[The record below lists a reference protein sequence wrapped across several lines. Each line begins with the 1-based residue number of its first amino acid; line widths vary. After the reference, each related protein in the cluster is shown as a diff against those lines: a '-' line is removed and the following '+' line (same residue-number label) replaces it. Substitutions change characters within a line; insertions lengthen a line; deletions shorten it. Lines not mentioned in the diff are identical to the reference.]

1 MPPIFRSHRLADF
14 IFTAVLLLGAW
25 AYFAM
30 PRAQYP
36 EVDLNWVAVAV
47 VWPGA
52 TARDVEREIALPL
65 EAAARRVS
73 DVRFVAAT
81 SRDHVATLLVR
92 FHDLD
97 HSRFE
102 RRLAELDREIRQAS
116 SDFPKEARPP
126 QVIEL
131 TSSNFFPTAMVVVS
145 GGAANSVADGRVCD
159 LAEATREKLEKLPG
173 VGRIWSYGLRN
184 RELAVNFDPAA
195 LERHGVS
202 LEALTRAVAEQ
213 TRSLPAGMADISGRR
228 YAMRV
233 EGLNANPDF
242 LAELPIAGA
251 DGRMVQIGELARVA
265 SGIAPARELVRLD
278 GRPAVLLSVIKRENV
293 NTLEL
298 TDAVQA
304 LVRDTN
310 RRFAAPVLTLLDDQS
325 ATTRE
330 AIGVMEA
337 NALFGLVVVLA
348 VTWFFLGHRLALL
361 TSLGVPFALAGMFLA
376 LHLMGQTLNVSVLLG
391 VAIVLGI
398 PLDDAVVVAEAIRL
412 RLAAGMKRSEAV
424 AAALREVARP
434 VTASIFATCL
444 AFAPLLLLP
453 GLMGRFMF
461 VTPLAVMVTLL
472 CSLAASLWILPR
484 HAVAWGD
491 GKRDSGWRDDFARR
505 LRRRYALGLL
515 WTMRHPVPVF
525 ALFTSVF
532 LLAGAALSLDWVKPR
547 WFASDPLRVFNVNV
561 QMPPASNLETT
572 LAAARELELAARRI
586 ARPGELNATL
596 AMAGLQ
602 FTPSEMV
609 VGEQMGQ
616 VTLSLA
622 PESASGRSVAEYVAA
637 LRPALKASGAES
649 ISVQVLSADL
659 PMLSSLSLRLT
670 GAPLDRL
677 AEAARDLRLALAAT
691 PGFSDMNDDAGFS
704 QPRLSLRVDSPA
716 AARAGLD
723 PFKLAALVRLHF
735 EGVSVGKVD
744 AGEQTLEV
752 VVRGQPMT
760 QTDVQRLLAK
770 PWHLPDGRVVNP
782 GELFTVTMESTPGE
796 LRRVN
801 GERAITLHA
810 GFDQDRITA
819 RQAVAAVDAAW
830 ARIGLQPG
838 SRHAGVSLQQGGEL
852 DDVKASLND
861 LIAFLILGVLLMYA
875 LLAVQFGRL
884 VLPLVILAT
893 TPMALAGVVIGL
905 LISGQP
911 ITLYTL
917 YGCVALSGVAVNA
930 SIVLVSAGEDR
941 LARGQPPLAAAFY
954 AGRRRL
960 VPIIITTLT
969 VIGGLVSLAFGWG
982 GDSLL
987 WGPLAA
993 SIIWGLAVATPLTLF
1008 VTPLMHGG
1016 LMRMRLA
1023 RLSPLWERPTGRD
1036 LPGPNH
1042 RVP

>member
-1 MPPIFRSHRLADF
+1 MPSIFRSHRLADL
-14 IFTAVLLLGAW
+14 ILALVLLLGAW
-25 AYFAM
+25 AYYAM

-36 EVDLNWVAVAV
+36 EVELNWVAVAV

-65 EAAARRVS
+65 EAAARRVG

-81 SRDHVATLLVR
+81 SRDHIATLLVR
-92 FHDLD
+92 FQDLD
-97 HSRFE
+97 QSRFE
-102 RRLAELDREIRQAS
+102 RRLAALDREIRQAS
-116 SDFPKEARPP
+116 ADFPKEARPP

-145 GGAANSVADGRVCD
+145 AGTADSASNGRVCE
-159 LAEATREKLEKLPG
+159 LAEATRDKLEKLPG
-173 VGRIWSYGLRN
+173 VSRIWSYGMRS
-184 RELAVNFDPAA
+184 RELAVTFDPAA
-195 LERHGVS
+195 LAQHTIS
-202 LEALTRAVAEQ
+202 LEDLTRTVAEQ
-213 TRSLPAGMADISGRR
+213 TRSLPAGMADMGGRR

-233 EGLNANPDF
+233 EGLNPNPDF
-242 LAELPIAGA
+242 LAEIPITGA
-251 DGRMVQIGELARVA
+251 DGQMVEIGEVARVA
-265 SGIAPARELVRLD
+265 NGIAPARELVRLD
-278 GRPAVLLSVIKRENV
+278 GKPAVLLSVIKRENV

-298 TDAVQA
+298 TEAIHAMVKQ
-304 LVRDTN
+304 TN
-310 RRFAAPVLTLLDDQS
+310 TTFGAPILTLLDDQS

-337 NALFGLVVVLA
+337 NALFGLGVVLL

-361 TSLGVPFALAGMFLA
+361 TSIGVPFALAGMFLA
-376 LHLMGQTLNVSVLLG
+376 LYLMGHTLNVSVLLG

-412 RLAAGMKRSEAV
+412 RLAAGMERTAAV
-424 AAALREVARP
+424 SAALKEVARP

-444 AFAPLLLLP
+444 AFAPLLFLP

-461 VTPLAVMVTLL
+461 VTPLAVMLTLL
-472 CSLAASLWILPR
+472 CSLLASLWILPR

-491 GKRDSGWRDDFARR
+491 SGADSGWRDAFARH
-505 LRRRYALGLL
+505 LRRYYGKALL
-515 WTMRHPVPVF
+515 WNMRRPAPVF
-525 ALFTSVF
+525 VLFTSVF
-532 LLAGAALSLDWVKPR
+532 LLAGASLALEWVKPR

-572 LAAARELELAARRI
+572 LAAARELELAAKRI

-602 FTPSEMV
+602 FTPSELV
-609 VGEQMGQ
+609 IGEQMGQ
-616 VTLSLA
+616 VTISLA
-622 PESASGRSVAEYVAA
+622 PQSASGRSVNDYVAA
-637 LRPALKASGAES
+637 LRPALQAAGAES

-670 GAPLDRL
+670 GAPLERL
-677 AEAARDLRLALAAT
+677 AEAARDLRLALAEQ

-704 QPRLSLRVDSPA
+704 QPRLTLQVDAPA

-735 EGVSVGKVD
+735 EGVVVGKID
-744 AGEQTLEV
+744 DGEQTLEV
-752 VVRGQPMT
+752 VVRGQVMN
-760 QTDVQRLLAK
+760 QSEVQRWLMK
-770 PWHLPDGRVVNP
+770 PWRLPDGRMVNP
-782 GELFTVTMESTPGE
+782 AELFTVTMESTPGE

-819 RQAVAAVDAAW
+819 RQAVETVDAAW
-830 ARIGLQPG
+830 AAIAP
-838 SRHAGVSLQQGGEL
+838 RHAGVSLQQGGEL
-852 DDVKASLND
+852 DDVKASLHD
-861 LIAFLILGVLLMYA
+861 LIAFLILGFVLMYA

-893 TPMALAGVVIGL
+893 TPMALAGVVLGL
-905 LISGQP
+905 LISGLP

-941 LARGQPPLAAAFY
+941 LARGQPSLAAAFY

-1008 VTPLMHGG
+1008 VTPLMHGW
-1016 LMRMRLA
+1016 LMRKRLA
-1023 RLSPLWERPTGRD
+1023 NTHLTIPAIT
-1036 LPGPNH
+1036 
-1042 RVP
+1042 

>member
-1 MPPIFRSHRLADF
+1 MPSIFRSHRLADF
-14 IFTAVLLLGAW
+14 IFAAVVLLGAW
-25 AYFAM
+25 AYYAM

-36 EVDLNWVAVAV
+36 EVALNWVAVAV

-52 TARDVEREIALPL
+52 TAQDVEREVALPL

-92 FHDLD
+92 FQDVD

-116 SDFPKEARPP
+116 AGFPKEARSP

-145 GGAANSVADGRVCD
+145 AGVADGVEDGRVCD

-173 VGRIWSYGLRN
+173 VGRIWSYGMRG

-195 LERHGVS
+195 LEQHGVS

-233 EGLNANPDF
+233 QGLNANPDF

-251 DGRMVQIGELARVA
+251 DGRMVRVGDLARVA
-265 SGIAPARELVRLD
+265 TGIAPARELVRLD
-278 GRPAVLLSVIKRENV
+278 GKAAVLLSVIKRENV
-293 NTLEL
+293 NTLTL
-298 TDAVQA
+298 TDAIHD
-304 LVRDTN
+304 LVRDANQT
-310 RRFAAPVLTLLDDQS
+310 FGAPVLTLLDDQS

-376 LHLMGQTLNVSVLLG
+376 LHLMGHTLNVSVLLG

-412 RLAAGMKRSEAV
+412 RLAAGMGRAEAV
-424 AAALREVARP
+424 SAALKEVARP

-444 AFAPLLLLP
+444 AFAPLLFLP

-461 VTPLAVMVTLL
+461 VTPLAVMLTLL
-472 CSLAASLWILPR
+472 CSLVASLWILPR
-484 HAVAWGD
+484 HAVVWG
-491 GKRDSGWRDDFARR
+491 GSTAKSPGSCWRDGFARR
-505 LRRRYALGLL
+505 LRRRYGLSLL
-515 WTMRHPVPVF
+515 WALRHPTPVF
-525 ALFTSVF
+525 ALFTGVF
-532 LLAGAALSLDWVKPR
+532 LLAGASLALEWVKPR

-572 LAAARELELAARRI
+572 LAATRELELAARRV

-609 VGEQMGQ
+609 IGEQMGQ
-616 VTLSLA
+616 VTISLA

-637 LRPALKASGAES
+637 LRPTLHATGAES
-649 ISVQVLSADL
+649 IAVQVLSADL

-677 AEAARDLRLALAAT
+677 AEAARDLRLALAET

-704 QPRLSLRVDSPA
+704 QPRLILRVDAPA

-735 EGVSVGKVD
+735 EGVAVGKVND
-744 AGEQTLEV
+744 GKDTLEV
-752 VVRGQPMT
+752 VVRGQPMN
-760 QTDVQRLLAK
+760 QADVQRWLAK
-770 PWHLPDGRVVNP
+770 PWRLPDGRMINP

-796 LRRVN
+796 LRRIN

-819 RQAVAAVDAAW
+819 RQAVMVVDAAW
-830 ARIGLQPG
+830 MNIAARHP
-838 SRHAGVSLQQGGEL
+838 GVSLQQGGEL
-852 DDVKASLND
+852 DDVKASLHD
-861 LIAFLILGVLLMYA
+861 LLAFMAFGLVLMYA

-884 VLPLVILAT
+884 VLPVVILAT
-893 TPMALAGVVIGL
+893 APMALAGVALGL

-917 YGCVALSGVAVNA
+917 YGCVALTGVAVNA

-941 LARGQPPLAAAFY
+941 LARGQPPVAAAFY

-982 GDSLL
+982 GNSLL
-987 WGPLAA
+987 WGPLAS
-993 SIIWGLAVATPLTLF
+993 SIIWGLSVATPLTLF
-1008 VTPLMHGG
+1008 VTPLMHGW
-1016 LMRMRLA
+1016 LMRNRLA
-1023 RLSPLWERPTGRD
+1023 TANPATT
-1036 LPGPNH
+1036 
-1042 RVP
+1042 

>member
-1 MPPIFRSHRLADF
+1 ML
-14 IFTAVLLLGAW
+14 LLLGAW
-25 AYFAM
+25 AYHAM

-36 EVDLNWVAVAV
+36 EVELNWVAVAV

-52 TARDVEREIALPL
+52 TALDVEREIAMPL

-97 HSRFE
+97 QSRFE
-102 RRLAELDREIRQAS
+102 RRLAALDREIRQVSA
-116 SDFPKEARPP
+116 DFPKEARSP
-126 QVIEL
+126 QIIEL

-145 GGAANSVADGRVCD
+145 GGTANSVADGRVCE

-173 VGRIWSYGLRN
+173 VGRIWSYGMRS
-184 RELAVNFDPAA
+184 RELAVTFDPSA
-195 LERHGVS
+195 LEQHGVS

-213 TRSLPAGMADISGRR
+213 TRSLPAGMADMSGRR

-251 DGRMVQIGELARVA
+251 DGRMVAVGDLARVA
-265 SGIAPARELVRLD
+265 TGIAPARELVRLD
-278 GRPAVLLSVIKRENV
+278 GKPAVLLSVIKRENV

-304 LVRDTN
+304 LVKDTN
-310 RRFAAPVLTLLDDQS
+310 QSFGAPILTLLDDQS
-325 ATTRE
+325 AATRE
-330 AIGVMEA
+330 AIRVMEA
-337 NALFGLVVVLA
+337 NALFGLIVVLA

-361 TSLGVPFALAGMFLA
+361 VSIGVPFALAGMFLA
-376 LHLMGQTLNVSVLLG
+376 LYLMGHTLNVSVLLG

-412 RLAAGMKRSEAV
+412 RLAAGMQRTQAV
-424 AAALREVARP
+424 AAALQEVARP

-444 AFAPLLLLP
+444 AFAPLLFLP

-461 VTPLAVMVTLL
+461 VTPLAVILTLI

-491 GKRDSGWRDDFARR
+491 GGSDSGWRERFARR
-505 LRRRYALGLL
+505 MRRYYGKGLIWSL
-515 WTMRHPVPVF
+515 RHPAPVF
-525 ALFTSVF
+525 ALFTAVF
-532 LLAGAALSLDWVKPR
+532 LLAGASLALDWVKPR
-547 WFASDPLRVFNVNV
+547 WFASDPLRVFNINL

-572 LAAARELELAARRI
+572 LAAARELELAAKRV

-602 FTPSEMV
+602 FTPSELV
-609 VGEQMGQ
+609 IGEQMGQ
-616 VTLSLA
+616 ITVSLA
-622 PESASGRSVAEYVAA
+622 PESASGRGVAEYVAA
-637 LRPALKASGAES
+637 LRPALQAVTGRAGAES

-670 GAPLDRL
+670 GAPLGRL
-677 AEAARDLRLALAAT
+677 ADAARDLRMALEKT

-704 QPRLSLRVDSPA
+704 QPRLTLQVDAPA

-735 EGVSVGKVD
+735 EGAAVGKIHD
-744 AGEQTLEV
+744 GEQSLEV
-752 VVRGQPMT
+752 VVRGRAMNQAE
-760 QTDVQRLLAK
+760 VHRWLAK
-770 PWHLPDGRVVNP
+770 PWRLPDGRTLNP
-782 GELFTVTMESTPGE
+782 GDLFSVTMESTPGE

-810 GFDQDRITA
+810 GFDQERITA

-830 ARIGLQPG
+830 ARIA
-838 SRHAGVSLQQGGEL
+838 SRHAGVSLVQGGEL
-852 DDVKASLND
+852 DDVKASLHD
-861 LIAFLILGVLLMYA
+861 LIAFLLVGFILMYA
-875 LLAVQFGRL
+875 LLTVQFGRFI
-884 VLPLVILAT
+884 LPLVILAT
-893 TPMALAGVVIGL
+893 TPMALAGVALGL

-930 SIVLVSAGEDR
+930 SIVLVAAGEDR
-941 LARGQPPLAAAFY
+941 LARGQTPLAAAFS

-960 VPIIITTLT
+960 VPILITTLT

-1008 VTPLMHGG
+1008 VTPLMHGW
-1016 LMRMRLA
+1016 LMRRRLA
-1023 RLSPLWERPTGRD
+1023 LSPAAG
-1036 LPGPNH
+1036 
-1042 RVP
+1042 

>member
-14 IFTAVLLLGAW
+14 VFAAVLLLGAW
-25 AYFAM
+25 AYTAM

-36 EVDLNWVAVAV
+36 EVELNWVAVAV

-52 TARDVEREIALPL
+52 TAQDVEREIALPL

-102 RRLAELDREIRQAS
+102 RRLAELDREIRQAAA
-116 SDFPKEARPP
+116 DFPKEARSP
-126 QVIEL
+126 QIIEL

-145 GGAANSVADGRVCD
+145 AGAANSVADGRVCD

-173 VGRIWSYGLRN
+173 VGRIWSYGMHS

-195 LERHGVS
+195 LEMAGVS

-251 DGRMVQIGELARVA
+251 DGRMVQVGELARVTA
-265 SGIAPARELVRLD
+265 GIAPARELVRLD
-278 GRPAVLLSVIKRENV
+278 GKPAVLLSVIKRENV

-310 RRFAAPVLTLLDDQS
+310 QAFGAPILTLLDDQS
-325 ATTRE
+325 AATRE
-330 AIGVMEA
+330 AIGIMEA
-337 NALFGLVVVLA
+337 NALFGLLVVLA

-376 LHLMGQTLNVSVLLG
+376 LHLMGHTLNVSVLLG

-412 RLAAGMKRSEAV
+412 RLAAGMDRTTAV
-424 AAALREVARP
+424 AAALKEVARP

-444 AFAPLLLLP
+444 AFAPLLFLP

-461 VTPLAVMVTLL
+461 VTPLAVVVTLL

-484 HAVAWGD
+484 HAVAWSDSGAKNR
-491 GKRDSGWRDDFARR
+491 GSGWREGFARK
-505 LRRRYALGLL
+505 LRRRYAQNLL
-515 WTMRHPVPVF
+515 WTMRHPAPVF
-525 ALFTSVF
+525 ALFTGVF
-532 LLAGAALSLDWVKPR
+532 LLAGAALTLEWVKPR
-547 WFASDPLRVFNVNV
+547 WFASDPLRVFNVNL

-572 LAAARELELAARRI
+572 LAAARTLELAARRI

-609 VGEQMGQ
+609 IGEQMGQ

-622 PESASGRSVAEYVAA
+622 PESASRRSVAEYVTA
-637 LRPALKASGAES
+637 LRPALQAVSNKAGAES

-670 GAPLDRL
+670 GAPLERL
-677 AEAARDLRLALAAT
+677 AEAARDLRQALAET

-704 QPRLSLRVDSPA
+704 QPRLALRVDSPA
-716 AARAGLD
+716 VARAGLD

-735 EGVSVGKVD
+735 EGVAVGKVQD
-744 AGEQTLEV
+744 GEKTLDV
-752 VVRGQPMT
+752 VVRGQPMN
-760 QTDVQRLLAK
+760 QADVQRWLAK
-770 PWHLPDGRVVNP
+770 PWRLPDGRMVNP

-819 RQAVAAVDAAW
+819 RQAVAAVDATW

-838 SRHAGVSLQQGGEL
+838 SRHAGVDLQQGGEL

-861 LIAFLILGVLLMYA
+861 LIAFLIFGVLLMYA

-893 TPMALAGVVIGL
+893 TPMALAGVALGL

-969 VIGGLVSLAFGWG
+969 VIGGLVSLAAGVG

-1008 VTPLMHGG
+1008 VTPLMHGW
-1016 LMRMRLA
+1016 LMRKRLA
-1023 RLSPLWERPTGRD
+1023 SANPAIT
-1036 LPGPNH
+1036 
-1042 RVP
+1042 

>member
-1 MPPIFRSHRLADF
+1 MPTIFRSHRLADL
-14 IFTAVLLLGAW
+14 ILALVLVLGAW
-25 AYFAM
+25 AYHAM

-36 EVDLNWVAVAV
+36 EVELNWVAVAV

-97 HSRFE
+97 HTRFE
-102 RRLAELDREIRQAS
+102 RRLASLDREIRQAAA
-116 SDFPKEARPP
+116 DFPKDARSP

-145 GGAANSVADGRVCD
+145 GTANDGRVCD
-159 LAEATREKLEKLPG
+159 LAEATRDKLEKLPG
-173 VGRIWSYGLRN
+173 VGRIWSYGMRS
-184 RELAVNFDPAA
+184 RELAVTFDPAA
-195 LERHGVS
+195 LERRGVS
-202 LEALTRAVAEQ
+202 LEALTRAVAEHS
-213 TRSLPAGMADISGRR
+213 RSMPAGMADISGRR

-242 LAELPIAGA
+242 LAELPIVGA
-251 DGRMVQIGELARVA
+251 DGRMVEVGELARVTT
-265 SGIAPARELVRLD
+265 GVAPARELVRLD
-278 GRPAVLLSVIKRENV
+278 GKPAVLLSVIKRENV
-293 NTLEL
+293 NTLAL
-298 TDAVQA
+298 TDSIHA
-304 LVRDTN
+304 LVKNTN
-310 RRFAAPVLTLLDDQS
+310 QAFGAPILTLLDDQS

-337 NALFGLVVVLA
+337 NALFGLIVVLA

-361 TSLGVPFALAGMFLA
+361 TSIGVPFALAGMFLA
-376 LHLMGQTLNVSVLLG
+376 LHLMGHTLNVSVLLG

-412 RLAAGMKRSEAV
+412 RLAAGMSRTAAV
-424 AAALREVARP
+424 TAALKEVARP

-444 AFAPLLLLP
+444 AFAPLLFLP

-461 VTPLAVMVTLL
+461 VTPLAVILTLL
-472 CSLAASLWILPR
+472 CSLLASLWILPR
-484 HAVAWGD
+484 HAVAWGGD
-491 GKRDSGWRDDFARR
+491 KSDADAGNRWRDAFARKLRGYYGKR
-505 LRRRYALGLL
+505 LL
-515 WTMRHPVPVF
+515 WALRHPAPVF
-525 ALFTSVF
+525 ALFSSVF
-532 LLAGAALSLDWVKPR
+532 LLAGASLALEWVKPR
-547 WFASDPLRVFNVNV
+547 WFASDPLRVFNINV

-572 LAAARELELAARRI
+572 LAAARELELAAKRV
-586 ARPGELNATL
+586 ARPGELIATL

-609 VGEQMGQ
+609 IGEQMGQ
-616 VTLSLA
+616 VTVSLA
-622 PESASGRSVAEYVAA
+622 PQSASRRGVADYVAA
-637 LRPALKASGAES
+637 LRPALKAAGAES

-677 AEAARDLRLALAAT
+677 AEAARDLRLALADV
-691 PGFSDMNDDAGFS
+691 PGFNDMNDDAGFS
-704 QPRLSLRVDSPA
+704 QPRLTLQVDTPA

-735 EGVSVGKVD
+735 EGVTVGKINSGD
-744 AGEQTLEV
+744 TSLEV
-752 VVRGQPMT
+752 VVRGQAMN
-760 QTDVQRLLAK
+760 QAEVQRWLAK
-770 PWHLPDGRVVNP
+770 PWRLPDGRTVNP

-801 GERAITLHA
+801 GDRTITLHA

-830 ARIGLQPG
+830 AGIAP
-838 SRHAGVSLQQGGEL
+838 RHAGVSLQQGGEL
-852 DDVKASLND
+852 DDVKASLHD
-861 LIAFLILGVLLMYA
+861 LIAYMVVGFVLMYA

-893 TPMALAGVVIGL
+893 TPMALAGVALGL

-930 SIVLVSAGEDR
+930 SIVLVAAGEDR
-941 LARGQPPLAAAFY
+941 LARGLPPLAAAFH

-1008 VTPLMHGG
+1008 VTPLMHAW

-1023 RLSPLWERPTGRD
+1023 RPAQG
-1036 LPGPNH
+1036 
-1042 RVP
+1042 

>member
-1 MPPIFRSHRLADF
+1 MPSVFRSHRLADL
-14 IFTAVLLLGAW
+14 ILVVVLLLGVW
-25 AYFAM
+25 AYHAM

-36 EVDLNWVAVAV
+36 EVELNWVAVAV

-52 TARDVEREIALPL
+52 SARDVEREIAAPL

-92 FHDLD
+92 FHEID
-97 HSRFE
+97 HNRFE
-102 RRLAELDREIRQAS
+102 RRLAALDREIRQVSA
-116 SDFPKEARPP
+116 DFPKESRPP
-126 QVIEL
+126 QIIEL

-145 GGAANSVADGRVCD
+145 GGAAHSAADGRVCD
-159 LAEATREKLEKLPG
+159 LAEATRDKLEKLPG

-195 LERHGVS
+195 LEQHGVS

-213 TRSLPAGMADISGRR
+213 TRSLPAGMADMSGRR

-242 LAELPIAGA
+242 LAELPILGA
-251 DGRMVQIGELARVA
+251 DGRMVRIGELAQVA
-265 SGIAPARELVRLD
+265 TGIAPARERVSLN
-278 GRPAVLLSVIKRENV
+278 GKPAVLLSVIKRENV
-293 NTLEL
+293 NTLAL
-298 TDAVQA
+298 TDSVHA

-310 RRFAAPVLTLLDDQS
+310 QAFGTPVLTLLDDQS

-337 NALFGLVVVLA
+337 NAVFGMIVVLA

-412 RLAAGMKRSEAV
+412 RLAAGMDRGAAV
-424 AAALREVARP
+424 SAALKEVARP

-444 AFAPLLLLP
+444 AFAPLLFLP

-461 VTPLAVMVTLL
+461 VTPLAVIVTLL
-472 CSLAASLWILPR
+472 CSMAASLWILPR
-484 HAVAWGD
+484 HAVSWG
-491 GKRDSGWRDDFARR
+491 GSETGGGWREKFAQG
-505 LRRRYALGLL
+505 LRRRYGKSLL

-525 ALFTSVF
+525 VLFTSVF
-532 LLAGAALSLDWVKPR
+532 LLAGAALTLEWVKPR

-561 QMPPASNLETT
+561 QMQPASNLETT
-572 LAAARELELAARRI
+572 LAATHALEKAAQRI

-609 VGEQMGQ
+609 IGEQMGQ
-616 VTLSLA
+616 VTISLA
-622 PESASGRSVAEYVAA
+622 PESASGRSVADYVAA
-637 LRPALKASGAES
+637 LRPVVSAAALKAGAENV
-649 ISVQVLSADL
+649 SVQVLSADL

-677 AEAARDLRLALAAT
+677 VEAARDLRLKLAEN
-691 PGFSDMNDDAGFS
+691 PGFNDMNDDAGFS
-704 QPRLSLRVDSPA
+704 QPRLTLKVDAPA

-735 EGVSVGKVD
+735 EGVAVGKVND
-744 AGEQTLEV
+744 GDKSLDV
-752 VVRGQPMT
+752 VVRGQPMS
-760 QTDVQRLLAK
+760 QAEVQRWLAK
-770 PWHLPDGRVVNP
+770 PWRLPDGRSVDP
-782 GELFTVTMESTPGE
+782 AELFTVTMESTPGE

-810 GFDQDRITA
+810 GFDQDKITA
-819 RQAVAAVDAAW
+819 RQAVAAVDVAW
-830 ARIGLQPG
+830 AKIAPRY
-838 SRHAGVSLQQGGEL
+838 ADVSLQQGGEL
-852 DDVKASLND
+852 DDVKASLHD
-861 LIAFLILGVLLMYA
+861 LIAFMLLGLVLMYA

-893 TPMALAGVVIGL
+893 TPMALAGVVLGL
-905 LISGQP
+905 LVSGLP

-941 LARGQPPLAAAFY
+941 LARAQPPLAAAFY

-960 VPIIITTLT
+960 VPILITTLT

-982 GDSLL
+982 GNSLL
-987 WGPLAA
+987 WGPLAS

-1008 VTPLMHGG
+1008 VTPLMHGW
-1016 LMRMRLA
+1016 LMRKRLA
-1023 RLSPLWERPTGRD
+1023 SPVTA
-1036 LPGPNH
+1036 
-1042 RVP
+1042 

>member
-1 MPPIFRSHRLADF
+1 MPTIFRSHRLADL
-14 IFTAVLLLGAW
+14 ILALVLVLGAW
-25 AYFAM
+25 AYHAM

-36 EVDLNWVAVAV
+36 EVELNWVAVAV

-52 TARDVEREIALPL
+52 TARDVEREVALPL

-97 HSRFE
+97 HTRFE
-102 RRLAELDREIRQAS
+102 RRLASLDREIRQAAA
-116 SDFPKEARPP
+116 DFPKDARSP

-145 GGAANSVADGRVCD
+145 GTANDGRVCD
-159 LAEATREKLEKLPG
+159 LAEATRDKLEKLPG
-173 VGRIWSYGLRN
+173 VGRIWSYGMRS
-184 RELAVNFDPAA
+184 REIAVTFDPAA
-195 LERHGVS
+195 LEQRGVS
-202 LEALTRAVAEQ
+202 LEALTRAVAEH
-213 TRSLPAGMADISGRR
+213 TRSMPAGMADISGRR

-242 LAELPIAGA
+242 LAELPIVGA
-251 DGRMVQIGELARVA
+251 DGRMVEVGELARVTT
-265 SGIAPARELVRLD
+265 GVAPARELVRLD
-278 GRPAVLLSVIKRENV
+278 GKPAVLLSVIKRENV
-293 NTLEL
+293 NTLAL
-298 TDAVQA
+298 TDSIHA
-304 LVRDTN
+304 LVKNTN
-310 RRFAAPVLTLLDDQS
+310 QAFGAPILTLLDDQS

-337 NALFGLVVVLA
+337 NALFGLIVVLA

-361 TSLGVPFALAGMFLA
+361 TSIGVPFALAGMFLA
-376 LHLMGQTLNVSVLLG
+376 LHLMGHTLNVSVLLG

-412 RLAAGMKRSEAV
+412 RLAAGMSRTAAV
-424 AAALREVARP
+424 TAALKEVARP

-461 VTPLAVMVTLL
+461 VTPLAVILTLL
-472 CSLAASLWILPR
+472 CSLLASLWILPR
-484 HAVAWGD
+484 HAVAWGGD
-491 GKRDSGWRDDFARR
+491 RSGADAGNRWRDAFARR
-505 LRRRYALGLL
+505 LRGFYGKRLL
-515 WTMRHPVPVF
+515 WALRHPAPVF
-525 ALFTSVF
+525 ALFSSVF
-532 LLAGAALSLDWVKPR
+532 LLAGASLALEWVKPR
-547 WFASDPLRVFNVNV
+547 WFASDPLRVFNINV

-572 LAAARELELAARRI
+572 LAAARELELAAKRV
-586 ARPGELNATL
+586 ARPGELIATL

-609 VGEQMGQ
+609 IGEQMGQ
-616 VTLSLA
+616 VTVSLA
-622 PESASGRSVAEYVAA
+622 PQSASRRGVADYVAA
-637 LRPALKASGAES
+637 LRPALKAAGAES

-677 AEAARDLRLALAAT
+677 AEAARDLRLALADV
-691 PGFSDMNDDAGFS
+691 PGFNDMNDDAGFS
-704 QPRLSLRVDSPA
+704 QPRLTLQVDTPA

-735 EGVSVGKVD
+735 EGVTVGKINSGD
-744 AGEQTLEV
+744 TSLEV
-752 VVRGQPMT
+752 VVRGQAMN
-760 QTDVQRLLAK
+760 QAEVQRWLAK
-770 PWHLPDGRVVNP
+770 PWRLPDGRTVNP
-782 GELFTVTMESTPGE
+782 AELFTVTMESTPGE

-801 GERAITLHA
+801 GDRTITLHA

-830 ARIGLQPG
+830 AGIAP
-838 SRHAGVSLQQGGEL
+838 RHAGVSLQQGGEL
-852 DDVKASLND
+852 DDVKASLHD
-861 LIAFLILGVLLMYA
+861 LIAYMVVGFVLMYA

-893 TPMALAGVVIGL
+893 TPMALAGVALGL

-930 SIVLVSAGEDR
+930 SIVLVAAGEDR
-941 LARGQPPLAAAFY
+941 LARGLPPLAAAFH

-1008 VTPLMHGG
+1008 VTPLMHAW

-1023 RLSPLWERPTGRD
+1023 RPAQG
-1036 LPGPNH
+1036 
-1042 RVP
+1042 

>member
-1 MPPIFRSHRLADF
+1 MPSIFRSHRLADL
-14 IFTAVLLLGAW
+14 ILVMLLLLGAW
-25 AYFAM
+25 AYQAM

-36 EVDLNWVAVAV
+36 EVELNWVAVAV

-52 TARDVEREIALPL
+52 TAQDVERELALPL

-97 HSRFE
+97 QSRFE
-102 RRLAELDREIRQAS
+102 RRLAALDREIRQAS
-116 SDFPKEARPP
+116 ADFPKEARSP
-126 QVIEL
+126 QIIEL

-145 GGAANSVADGRVCD
+145 SGTSSSVADGRVCE
-159 LAEATREKLEKLPG
+159 LAEATRDKLEKLSG
-173 VGRIWSYGLRN
+173 VSRIWSYGMRS
-184 RELAVNFDPAA
+184 RELAVTFDPAA
-195 LERHGVS
+195 LEQHGVS

-213 TRSLPAGMADISGRR
+213 TRSLPAGMADMSGRR

-242 LAELPIAGA
+242 LAELPIAGT
-251 DGRMVQIGELARVA
+251 DGRMVQVGELARVA
-265 SGIAPARELVRLD
+265 TGIAPARELVRLD
-278 GRPAVLLSVIKRENV
+278 GKPAVLLSVIKRENV

-298 TDAVQA
+298 TEAIHA
-304 LVRDTN
+304 LVDETN
-310 RRFAAPVLTLLDDQS
+310 RAFGAPILTLLDDQS
-325 ATTRE
+325 VSTRE
-330 AIGVMEA
+330 AIRVMEA
-337 NALFGLVVVLA
+337 NALFGLIVVLA

-361 TSLGVPFALAGMFLA
+361 TSIGVPFALAGMFLA
-376 LHLMGQTLNVSVLLG
+376 LYLMGHTLNVSVLLG

-412 RLAAGMKRSEAV
+412 RLAAGMQRTAAV
-424 AAALREVARP
+424 AAALQEVARP

-444 AFAPLLLLP
+444 AFAPLLFLP

-461 VTPLAVMVTLL
+461 VTPLAVILTLI

-491 GKRDSGWRDDFARR
+491 GGSDSGWRERFARWM
-505 LRRRYALGLL
+505 RRYYGKGLVWSL
-515 WTMRHPVPVF
+515 RHPAPVF
-525 ALFTSVF
+525 ALFTSLF
-532 LLAGAALSLDWVKPR
+532 LLAGTALVLDWVKPR
-547 WFASDPLRVFNVNV
+547 WFASDPLRVFNINL

-572 LAAARELELAARRI
+572 LAAARELELAAKRV
-586 ARPGELNATL
+586 AKPGELNATL

-602 FTPSEMV
+602 FTPSELV
-609 VGEQMGQ
+609 IGDQMGQ
-616 VTLSLA
+616 ITVSLA
-622 PESASGRSVAEYVAA
+622 PESASGRGVSEYVAA
-637 LRPALKASGAES
+637 LRPALHAVTGKTGVES
-649 ISVQVLSADL
+649 VSVQVLSADL

-670 GAPLDRL
+670 GAPLARL
-677 AEAARDLRLALAAT
+677 ADAARDLRLTLEKT

-704 QPRLSLRVDSPA
+704 QPRLTLQVDAPA

-723 PFKLAALVRLHF
+723 PYKLAALVRLHF
-735 EGVSVGKVD
+735 EGAAVGKIND
-744 AGEQTLEV
+744 GDQSLEV
-752 VVRGQPMT
+752 VVRGRAMNQAE
-760 QTDVQRLLAK
+760 VQRWLAK
-770 PWHLPDGRVVNP
+770 PWRLPDGRTLNP
-782 GELFTVTMESTPGE
+782 GDLFTVTMESTPGE

-830 ARIGLQPG
+830 AGMA
-838 SRHAGVSLQQGGEL
+838 SRHEGVSLVQGGEL
-852 DDVKASLND
+852 DDVKASLRD
-861 LIAFLILGVLLMYA
+861 LIAFLLVGFVLMYA

-884 VLPLVILAT
+884 GLPLVILAT
-893 TPMALAGVVIGL
+893 TPMALAGVALGL

-941 LARGQPPLAAAFY
+941 LARGQTPLAAAFS

-960 VPIIITTLT
+960 VPILITTLT

-1008 VTPLMHGG
+1008 VTPLMHGW
-1016 LMRMRLA
+1016 LMRRRLA
-1023 RLSPLWERPTGRD
+1023 LNPAAG
-1036 LPGPNH
+1036 
-1042 RVP
+1042 

>member
-1 MPPIFRSHRLADF
+1 MPSIFRSRHLADL
-14 IFTAVLLLGAW
+14 ILVLLLMLGAW
-25 AYFAM
+25 AYHAM

-36 EVDLNWVAVAV
+36 EVELNWVAVAV

-52 TARDVEREIALPL
+52 TAQDVEREIALPL
-65 EAAARRVS
+65 EAAVRRVS

-92 FHDLD
+92 FHEID
-97 HSRFE
+97 HGRFE
-102 RRLAELDREIRQAS
+102 RRLAALDREIRQAS
-116 SDFPKEARPP
+116 ADFPKEARPP

-145 GGAANSVADGRVCD
+145 GGTADGQVCD
-159 LAEATREKLEKLPG
+159 LAEATRDKLEKLPG
-173 VGRIWSYGLRN
+173 VSRIWSYGMRS

-195 LERHGVS
+195 LESHGVS
-202 LEALTRAVAEQ
+202 LEDLTRAVAEQ
-213 TRSLPAGMADISGRR
+213 TRSLPAGMADMSGRR

-242 LAELPIAGA
+242 LAELPIVGA
-251 DGRMVQIGELARVA
+251 DGRMTPIGELASVA
-265 SGIAPARELVRLD
+265 TGISPARELVHLD

-298 TDAVQA
+298 TDAVHA
-304 LVRDTN
+304 LVKQTN
-310 RRFAAPVLTLLDDQS
+310 QAFDAPVLTLLDDQS

-337 NALFGLVVVLA
+337 NALFGLAVVLL

-361 TSLGVPFALAGMFLA
+361 TSIGVPFALAGMFLA
-376 LHLMGQTLNVSVLLG
+376 LHLMGHTLNVSVLLG

-412 RLAAGMKRSEAV
+412 RLAAGMNRV
-424 AAALREVARP
+424 AAVSAALKEVARP

-444 AFAPLLLLP
+444 AFAPLLFLP

-461 VTPLAVMVTLL
+461 VTPLAVMLTLL

-484 HAVAWGD
+484 HAVAWGGNAAD
-491 GKRDSGWRDDFARR
+491 PGWRDTFARH
-505 LRRRYALGLL
+505 LRRYYGKGLH
-515 WTMRHPVPVF
+515 WNMRHPAPVF
-525 ALFTSVF
+525 ALFTSMF
-532 LLAGAALSLDWVKPR
+532 LLAGAALMLDWVKPR
-547 WFASDPLRVFNVNV
+547 WFASDPLRVFNVNL

-572 LAAARELELAARRI
+572 LAAARQFELAAKRV

-602 FTPSEMV
+602 FTPSELV
-609 VGEQMGQ
+609 LGEQMGQ
-616 VTLSLA
+616 ITISLA
-622 PESASGRSVAEYVAA
+622 PQSVSGRGVADYVAA
-637 LRPALKASGAES
+637 LRPALQEELGRTGAES
-649 ISVQVLSADL
+649 VSVQVLSADL

-670 GAPLDRL
+670 GAGLEHL
-677 AEAARDLRLALAAT
+677 AEAARDLRLALVET

-704 QPRLSLRVDSPA
+704 QPRLTLQVDAPA

-723 PFKLAALVRLHF
+723 PFRLAALVRLHF
-735 EGVSVGKVD
+735 EGVAVGKID
-744 AGEQTLEV
+744 DGRQSLDV
-752 VVRGQPMT
+752 VVRGKPMN
-760 QTDVQRLLAK
+760 QVEVQRWLAK
-770 PWHLPDGRVVNP
+770 PWRLPDGTRVDP
-782 GELFTVTMESTPGE
+782 AELFTVTMESTPGE

-830 ARIGLQPG
+830 ADIA
-838 SRHAGVSLQQGGEL
+838 SRHPGVVLQQGGEL
-852 DDVKASLND
+852 DDVKASLRD
-861 LIAFLILGVLLMYA
+861 LLAFLVLGFILMYT
-875 LLAVQFGRL
+875 LLAVQFGRF

-893 TPMALAGVVIGL
+893 APMALAGVVLGL
-905 LISGQP
+905 LLTGQP

-941 LARGQPPLAAAFY
+941 LARGLPPLAAAFH

-960 VPIIITTLT
+960 IPIIITTLT

-1008 VTPLMHGG
+1008 VTPLMHGW
-1016 LMRMRLA
+1016 LMRK
-1023 RLSPLWERPTGRD
+1023 RLSLISRAAT
-1036 LPGPNH
+1036 
-1042 RVP
+1042 

>member
-14 IFTAVLLLGAW
+14 VFAAALLLGAW
-25 AYFAM
+25 AYYVM

-36 EVDLNWVAVAV
+36 EVELYWVAVAV

-52 TARDVEREIALPL
+52 TAQDVERDIALPL

-92 FHDLD
+92 FQDLD

-102 RRLAELDREIRQAS
+102 RRLAALDREIRQVSA
-116 SDFPKEARPP
+116 DFPKESRPP
-126 QVIEL
+126 QIIEL

-145 GGAANSVADGRVCD
+145 GGTANRVADGRVCE

-173 VGRIWSYGLRN
+173 VGRIWSYGMRS

-195 LERHGVS
+195 LEQKGVS

-233 EGLNANPDF
+233 EGLNANPDW
-242 LAELPIAGA
+242 LAELPIVGA
-251 DGRMVQIGELARVA
+251 DGRMVQVGEVARVA
-265 SGIAPARELVRLD
+265 TGIAPARELVSMN

-293 NTLEL
+293 NTLTL
-298 TDAVQA
+298 TDAIHAMVKN
-304 LVRDTN
+304 TN
-310 RRFAAPVLTLLDDQS
+310 QVFGAPILTLLDDQS

-337 NALFGLVVVLA
+337 NALFGLLVVLA

-398 PLDDAVVVAEAIRL
+398 PLDDAVVVAEAIRM
-412 RLAAGMKRSEAV
+412 RLAAGLGRTEAV
-424 AAALREVARP
+424 AAALKEVARP

-444 AFAPLLLLP
+444 AFAPLLFLP

-461 VTPLAVMVTLL
+461 VTPLAVIVTLL
-472 CSLAASLWILPR
+472 CSMAASLWILPH
-484 HAVAWGD
+484 HAVAWG
-491 GKRDSGWRDDFARR
+491 GRGRDSGWRDRFARH
-505 LRRRYALGLL
+505 LRQRYAKSLL
-515 WTMRHPVPVF
+515 WALRHPAPVF
-525 ALFTSVF
+525 ALFTGVF
-532 LLAGAALSLDWVKPR
+532 LLAGAALTLEWVKPR

-572 LAAARELELAARRI
+572 LVAARQVELAARRI

-609 VGEQMGQ
+609 LGEQMGQ
-616 VTLSLA
+616 VTISLA
-622 PESASGRSVAEYVAA
+622 PESASGRSVAAYVAA
-637 LRPALKASGAES
+637 LRPILHAVASKAGAES
-649 ISVQVLSADL
+649 VSVQVLSADL
-659 PMLSSLSLRLT
+659 PMLSSLSLRFT
-670 GAPLDRL
+670 GASLDHL
-677 AEAARDLRLALAAT
+677 AEAARDLRRVLGKT
-691 PGFSDMNDDAGFS
+691 PGFADINDDAGFS
-704 QPRLSLRVDSPA
+704 QPRLTLRVDAPA

-735 EGVSVGKVD
+735 EGAVVGKVND
-744 AGEQTLEV
+744 GEKSLEV
-752 VVRGQPMT
+752 VVRGLPMT
-760 QTDVQRLLAK
+760 PADVQRLLAK
-770 PWHLPDGRVVNP
+770 PWRLPDGSWLNP

-801 GERAITLHA
+801 AERAITLHA
-810 GFDQDRITA
+810 GFDQDQITA

-830 ARIGLQPG
+830 LKIAPH
-838 SRHAGVSLQQGGEL
+838 HAGVNLQQGSEL

-861 LIAFLILGVLLMYA
+861 LLAFLVLGLLLMYA

-893 TPMALAGVVIGL
+893 TPMALAGVAIGL
-905 LISGQP
+905 LVSGQP

-982 GDSLL
+982 GNSLL
-987 WGPLAA
+987 WGPLAS
-993 SIIWGLAVATPLTLF
+993 SIIWGLSVATPLTLF
-1008 VTPLMHGG
+1008 VTPLMHGW
-1016 LMRMRLA
+1016 LMRKRLA
-1023 RLSPLWERPTGRD
+1023 
-1036 LPGPNH
+1036 NAMQ
-1042 RVP
+1042 